1 MPRWAIW
8 VLGGALVALLAL
20 MSLSS
25 TDDREKIAY
34 SDLRSKVAADQVDEI
49 TWSNDGGSITGKLTD
64 GTEFSSNG
72 PNEPPEDDLALF
84 REHDVEVK
92 FSNPQPSIFEAFLP
106 LLIPVVLF
114 VGIFWLL
121 QRRAQSQ
128 MGGIMSIGR
137 SKAKTY
143 STERPGTT
151 FADVAGYDGVK
162 QEITEVVDFLKH
174 PERFA
179 EIGARIP
186 KGVLLVGPPGT
197 GKTLIARAVAGEAGV
212 PFLSVTGSDFM
223 EMFVG
228 VGASRVRDL
237 FQNARKLGRAIIF
250 VDEIDSIGRKR
261 GAGLG
266 GGHDEREQTLNQM
279 LSEMD
284 GFEATEGIVMM
295 AATNRPDILDPAL
308 LRPGRFDRQVVVPLP
323 ELEERRA
330 ILAVHSKS
338 KRLASDV
345 DLDVVARG
353 TPGMSGADLS
363 NLVNE
368 AALFAVRSG
377 QDEIRATDFEQ
388 ARDRVLMGARRE
400 SMALSDPEKE
410 VIAYHEA
417 GHAVCAAVLPT
428 ADPVHKVT
436 ILPIGMA
443 LGVTQ
448 QLPVDEKHIYRQDY
462 IEDSLVVRMGGRCA
476 EDLVFGVISTG
487 ANNDLVGSTEL
498 ARKMV
503 SEWGM
508 SPRVGPMAWGS
519 SGEVFLGEDL
529 IHTRNYS
536 DETARVIDEEVETH
550 PPQAGG
556 ALQADPERA
565 PQGARPRGPG
575 PARARDHRR
584 LRGHPPHQAGGR
596 HDRALRRRRRA
607 RSGRHRSG
615 PGARR
620 PGHHAER
627 RLHELAD
634 HTAPGPAQLGG
645 RSRRR
650 FRRPGS
656 GGPRRRVGGAVVAP
670 ARRKRPGLA
679 ELGHARPQV
688 GGGDGADEGGLH
700 HTVGIGDDHR
710 RHRVHVVALVQ
721 LAGGGHLELLG
732 GDVVAG
738 EEARLVPHPG
748 ARRAA
753 GRREHGHEPR
763 GVGPVEVAAVD
774 VGGQGVADVRR
785 DGPRP
790 PALQD
795 ERHGHRHGDEGD
807 DEKQP
812 FHDTSD

>member
-1 MPRWAIW
+1 MDTAMTGDLVSARILSPMSQQSPPPPPPPPPPGRSSRGSGSGGREQQMPRWAIW
-8 VLGGALVALLAL
+8 VLAAALISMFLLPTL
-20 MSLSS
+20 FSS
-25 TDDREKIAY
+25 DDREEISY
-34 SDLRSKVAADQVDEI
+34 TDLQQKVTADQVEKI
-49 TWSNDGGSITGKLTD
+49 TWSNDGGDITGTLTD
-64 GTEFSSNG
+64 GTEFRSNG

-84 REHDVEVK
+84 REHDVVVE
-92 FSNPQPSIFEAFLP
+92 FSNPQPSIFESLLLP
-106 LLIPVVLF
+106 LLFPILLF

-121 QRRAQSQ
+121 QRRAQNQ

-137 SKAKTY
+137 SRAKTY

-151 FADVAGYDGVK
+151 FADVAGYEGVK
-162 QEITEVVDFLKH
+162 QEIKEVVDFLKH

-323 ELEERRA
+323 EADERRA
-330 ILAVHSKS
+330 ILEVHCKS
-338 KRLASDV
+338 KRLAPDV

-353 TPGMSGADLS
+353 TPGMSGADLA

-368 AALFAVRSG
+368 AALFAVRAG
-377 QDEIRATDFEQ
+377 KDQIGAADFEQ
-388 ARDRVLMGARRE
+388 ARDRVLMGQRRE
-400 SMALSDPEKE
+400 SMALSDKEKE

-417 GHAVCAAVLPT
+417 GHAVCAAVLPN

-476 EDLVFGVISTG
+476 EELVFGVISTG

-508 SPRVGPMAWGS
+508 SSRVGPMAWGS

-536 DETARVIDEEVETH
+536 DETARVIDEEVERILRDQEDRCRVVLREHRNGLDLVARALLEHETIDGSEVTRLIRLAQNGEGPH
-550 PPQAGG
+550 DDGAPSDAGTAAPADEPTDRDGRRGVEIGPGRGPDAPLQSPRDALAGSSRPPQ
-556 ALQADPERA
+556 
-565 PQGARPRGPG
+565 
-575 PARARDHRR
+575 
-584 LRGHPPHQAGGR
+584 PP
-596 HDRALRRRRRA
+596 
-607 RSGRHRSG
+607 
-615 PGARR
+615 
-620 PGHHAER
+620 
-627 RLHELAD
+627 
-634 HTAPGPAQLGG
+634 
-645 RSRRR
+645 
-650 FRRPGS
+650 
-656 GGPRRRVGGAVVAP
+656 
-670 ARRKRPGLA
+670 
-679 ELGHARPQV
+679 
-688 GGGDGADEGGLH
+688 
-700 HTVGIGDDHR
+700 
-710 RHRVHVVALVQ
+710 
-721 LAGGGHLELLG
+721 
-732 GDVVAG
+732 
-738 EEARLVPHPG
+738 
-748 ARRAA
+748 
-753 GRREHGHEPR
+753 
-763 GVGPVEVAAVD
+763 
-774 VGGQGVADVRR
+774 
-785 DGPRP
+785 P
-790 PALQD
+790 PAP
-795 ERHGHRHGDEGD
+795 H
-807 DEKQP
+807 
-812 FHDTSD
+812 S